1 MLFFMHQGNMQCLQ
15 NMDFFGCSIL
25 PVAAQ
30 VEQHE
35 FVELQGDTTVADAG
49 ACALQALLM
58 GLDMPLDAETVT
70 TEELKNFTIRTFGMG
85 KVPDEEVKHI
95 TPIFPPDSLFLRR
108 FKQAVGGDV
117 EEADAWDV
125 IAKTG
130 DDLHD
135 GLEPSNE
142 KDGEVSPRTSE

>member
-1 MLFFMHQGNMQCLQ
+1 M
-15 NMDFFGCSIL
+15 
-25 PVAAQ
+25 AAQ